1 MKGAKANGAADG
13 AQAGGSLKERTY
25 LQLRD
30 MIRSGQIKPGER
42 LLEAEVVRAFG
53 ISRSPARQ
61 ALERLCQGGFVEE
74 TAGRGYR
81 VPGGPGG
88 AGASLAALDP
98 VDVSAPR
105 QWERMYEEVEQE
117 LFVHTLFHPVRLNEL
132 RLAEHFGVSRTVTRD
147 LLARMHGV
155 GLVAKDN
162 AGHWIAEKMTPDR
175 IRHLYELRCLL
186 EPAALLQAAPHV
198 PGAVLEEMR
207 ARIRVTRAQKPIS
220 SARFDEVESDLH
232 ITLLGHCPNAEILR
246 ALRRTHLL
254 FGPTRHLFDPF
265 LGIPIRLIVAALD
278 EHLRIIDLL
287 LEGDAPRAAAALEV
301 HLRDAVERWLRR
313 FEITARGQ
321 PIVFPPY
328 LRPADLSSGRTFDA
342 GDES

>member
-1 MKGAKANGAADG
+1 MKGARAGEAGNG
-13 AQAGGSLKERTY
+13 AQASASLQERTY

-30 MIRSGQIKPGER
+30 MIESGQVRPGER

-61 ALERLCQGGFVEE
+61 ALDRLCQGGLLEE
-74 TAGRGYR
+74 LAGRGYR
-81 VPGGPGG
+81 VPGNPDAEA
-88 AGASLAALDP
+88 AGVAVLDT
-98 VDVSAPR
+98 VDLSAPR

-117 LFVHTLFHPVRLNEL
+117 LFVRTLFSSVRLNEL
-132 RLAEHFGVSRTVTRD
+132 RLAAHFGVSRTVTRD

-155 GLVAKDN
+155 GLVAKDS

-186 EPAALLQAAPHV
+186 EPAALRQAAPQV
-198 PGAVLEEMR
+198 PAAVLQEMR
-207 ARIRVTRAQKPIS
+207 GRILAARAETPIS
-220 SARFDEVESDLH
+220 SARFDQAETDLH
-232 ITLLGHCPNAEILR
+232 ITLLGYCPNAEILR
-246 ALRRTHLL
+246 ALKRTHLL
-254 FGPTRHLFDPF
+254 FGPTRYLFDPF

-278 EHLRIIDLL
+278 EHLTIIDLL
-287 LEGDAPRAAAALEV
+287 RDGQVDRSARTLES

-321 PIVFPPY
+321 PITFPSY
-328 LRPADLSSGRTFDA
+328 LQPADTAA
-342 GDES
+342 G